1 MDLTRRTG
9 LGLLAASIA
18 AGATS
23 AWAQA
28 APRIATG
35 TYPSGGEDITV
46 VLFSPPTEGL
56 PMAGAGILLLHGG
69 GGAAL
74 EIRRWLEDATRLAA
88 RGYTVAFPAWFGD
101 DPEGRRQGRG
111 AFQRQAALDGFNWLA
126 AQPGVD
132 PDRIGILGFS
142 RGGFMACELAVSDA
156 PAKAVVAIAAGGRR
170 EVEEIL
176 RKPPTLLIMADGDP
190 VVEPGVTRNWER
202 TLRRAGAHVEVEVLD
217 SDHHVPEPAEW
228 RGIFDRAHYFLRDQ
242 LRGDAARGGA

>member
-1 MDLTRRTG
+1 VAPV
-9 LGLLAASIA
+9 AA
-18 AGATS
+18 S

-28 APRIATG
+28 GPRIATG
-35 TYPSGGEDITV
+35 GYPSGGENITV
-46 VLFSPPTEGL
+46 VLFSPPGEGL

-74 EIRRWLEDATRLAA
+74 EIRRWYEDAIRLAA

-132 PDRIGILGFS
+132 PARVGIIGFS

-156 PAKAVVAIAAGGRR
+156 PARAVVAIAAGGRR
-170 EVEEIL
+170 EETEIL
-176 RKPPTLLIMADGDP
+176 RKPPTLLILSDGDP
-190 VVEPGVTRNWER
+190 VVDPGVTRNWER
-202 TLRRAGAHVEVEVLD
+202 TLRRAGVHVEVEVLD

-228 RGIFDRAHYFLRDQ
+228 RGIFDTANRFLRDE
-242 LRGDAARGGA
+242 LAATS

>member
-18 AGATS
+18 TPAALS
-23 AWAQA
+23 ASAQA

-35 TYPSGGEDITV
+35 TYPSGGQAITV
-46 VLFSPPTEGL
+46 VLFSPPSPGL
-56 PMAGAGILLLHGG
+56 PMEGAGILLLHGG

-101 DPEGRRQGRG
+101 DPEGRAPGRG

-132 PDRIGILGFS
+132 PARVGIIGFS

-156 PAKAVVAIAAGGRR
+156 PARAVVAIAAGGRR
-170 EVEEIL
+170 EVAEIL
-176 RKPPTLLIMADGDP
+176 RKPPTLLILSDGDP
-190 VVEPGVTRNWER
+190 VVEPGVTRSWER
-202 TLRRAGAHVEVEVLD
+202 TLRRAGVHVEVEVLD

-228 RGIFDRAHYFLRDQ
+228 RGVFDTAHRFLRDE
-242 LRGDAARGGA
+242 LAAAS